1 MTDETATGA
10 GTGVS
15 LDVIGGRYVS
25 EFARLDP
32 SAAVRFGVATASG
45 AMTDYSPESYEAR
58 ADLARETLRAAASA
72 QAENNRD
79 GVAQRAIMARLT
91 SELALF
97 EAGEWLRDL
106 RAIGSPLGETREV
119 FDLLPRATDED
130 WSDIVSRLRRVP
142 SALAGYRRTLQ
153 LGIERDLVGSR
164 GEAVVVA
171 AQARAFSGTD
181 GVGRGYCSR
190 LASDCESSN
199 VALSSS
205 LEEAARAADAAFGE
219 LANFLVDEYAG
230 AVPERGGAGRDRYAL
245 WSSYL
250 NGVELDLDETYE
262 WGWADLRAVQG
273 EMAELA
279 AEMGPGQSLAEVVAD
294 LGNDPGRVVV
304 GVENLRRFLQ
314 ETMDAAIGALDGR
327 HFDIAPPVRRVEA
340 CIAPPG
346 GAAAMY
352 YTAPSDDFHR
362 PGRTWYPTLGRERFP
377 LWLEVTTAY
386 HEGAPGHHLQLAQS
400 CWLGERINPYLRSVG
415 RVSGQIEGWAVYAE
429 RLMDELGLIEDPAY
443 RLGMLACQAFRSAR
457 VVTDLGLHLGLR
469 VPSDYPDLAG
479 ERWDPAVALVV
490 LQRAVARSEA
500 FLRSEI
506 ERYLSWPAQ
515 AIGYKVGE
523 RVWRATRDQVRQRAG
538 AGFDLRAFH
547 SAALELGLVGLQQL
561 QDELVGGPERREER

>member
-1 MTDETATGA
+1 MTDETTT

-32 SAAVRFGVATASG
+32 NAAVKFGVATATG

-58 ADLARETLRAAASA
+58 ADLARETLRTAASA
-72 QAENNRD
+72 RAETKRD
-79 GVAQRAIMARLT
+79 RVARRAITARLQ

-97 EAGEWLRDL
+97 NSGEWLRDL

-142 SALAGYRRTLQ
+142 STLAGYRRTLR
-153 LGIERDLVGSR
+153 LGIERQVVGSR
-164 GEAVVVA
+164 GEAVVLG
-171 AQARAFSGTD
+171 AQAHAFGGTD
-181 GVGRGYCSR
+181 GGGRGYFSR
-190 LASDCESSN
+190 LASECDSSD
-199 VALSSS
+199 VALAAS
-205 LEEAARAADAAFGE
+205 LGETARVADAAFGE
-219 LANFLVDEYAG
+219 LGDFLVEEYSVE
-230 AVPERGGAGRDRYAL
+230 VPENIGAGRERYAL

-250 NGVELDLDETYE
+250 NGIELDLDETYE
-262 WGWADLRAVQG
+262 WGWADLRAVQAEMAEVAG
-273 EMAELA
+273 EMA
-279 AEMGPGQSLAEVVAD
+279 PGRPMAEVVAD
-294 LGNDPGRVVV
+294 LEYDPGRVAV

-314 ETMDAAIGALDGR
+314 ETMDAAIDVLDGR

-352 YTAPSDDFHR
+352 YTAPSEDFRR

-400 CWLGERINPYLRSVG
+400 CWLAERINPYLRSVG

-429 RLMDELGLIEDPAY
+429 RLMNELGLIQDPAY

-469 VPSDYPDLAG
+469 VPSDYPELAG
-479 ERWDPAVALVV
+479 ERWGPEVALVV

-523 RVWRATRDQVRQRAG
+523 RIWRATREQARQRAG
-538 AGFDLRAFH
+538 SGFDLRAFH

-561 QDELVGGPERREER
+561 QDELAGVPERSEER

>member
-1 MTDETATGA
+1 MTDKTTTGTDS
-10 GTGVS
+10 GLS
-15 LDVIGGRYVS
+15 LDVIGRRHVS

-32 SAAVRFGVATASG
+32 SAAVKFGVATASG
-45 AMTDYSPESYEAR
+45 AMTDYSPDSYAAR
-58 ADLARETLRAAASA
+58 AELARETLLAATSA
-72 QAENNRD
+72 PATTAGDR
-79 GVAQRAIMARLT
+79 VAQRAMMARLR

-97 EAGEWLRDL
+97 DAGEWLRDL
-106 RAIGSPLGETREV
+106 RAIGSPMGETREV

-130 WSDIVSRLRRVP
+130 WSDILSRLQRIP
-142 SALAGYRRTLQ
+142 SVLASYRQTLQ
-153 LGIERDLVGSR
+153 LGIERDVVGSR
-164 GEAVVVA
+164 GEAIVIA
-171 AQARAFSGTD
+171 AQAGAFGGTD
-181 GVGRGYCSR
+181 GVGRGYCTR
-190 LASDCESSN
+190 LASTCGSSN
-199 VALSSS
+199 VVLSSS
-205 LEEAARAADAAFGE
+205 LEEAALAADAAFGE
-219 LANFLVDEYAG
+219 LENLLADEYAG
-230 AVPERGGAGRDRYAL
+230 AAGERDGAGRERYAL

-250 NGVELDLDETYE
+250 NGIELDLDETYE
-262 WGWADLRAVQG
+262 WGWADLGAVQAEMG
-273 EMAELA
+273 EVA
-279 AEMGPGQSLAEVVAD
+279 AEMAPGKALAEVVAD
-294 LGNDPGRVVV
+294 LENDPGHVVV

-314 ETMDAAIGALDGR
+314 ETMDTAIDALDGR
-327 HFDIAPPVRRVEA
+327 HFDIAPPVHRVEA

-352 YTAPSDDFHR
+352 YTTPSEDFRR

-443 RLGMLACQAFRSAR
+443 RLGMLASQAFRSAR

-469 VPSDYPDLAG
+469 IPSGYPELAG
-479 ERWDPAVALVV
+479 ERWCPAVALVV
-490 LQRAVARSEA
+490 LRGAVARSEA

-506 ERYLSWPAQ
+506 QRYLSWPAQ

-523 RVWRATRDQVRQRAG
+523 RIWRATREQVRQRAG

-547 SAALELGLVGLQQL
+547 SAALKLGLIGLQQL
-561 QDELVGGPERREER
+561 QEELVGEPAQYDQR

>member
-1 MTDETATGA
+1 MTDETTAGT

-15 LDVIGGRYVS
+15 LDVIGGQYVS

-32 SAAVRFGVATASG
+32 SAAVRFGVATAMG
-45 AMTDYSPESYEAR
+45 AITDYSPESYEAR
-58 ADLARETLRAAASA
+58 ADLARETLRAATSA
-72 QAENNRD
+72 RAENERD
-79 GVAQRAIMARLT
+79 GVARRAIIARLQ

-97 EAGEWLRDL
+97 DAGEWLRDL

-119 FDLLPRATDED
+119 FDLLPRTTDED

-142 SALAGYRRTLQ
+142 SVLAGYRRTLR
-153 LGIERDLVGSR
+153 LGIERQVVGSR
-164 GEAVVVA
+164 GEAAVVA
-171 AQARAFSGTD
+171 AQARVFGGTD
-181 GVGRGYCSR
+181 GTGRGYFSR
-190 LASDCESSN
+190 LASACDSSD
-199 VALSSS
+199 VALAAS
-205 LEEAARAADAAFGE
+205 LEEAARAADAAFGD
-219 LANFLVDEYAG
+219 LADFLFDEYAG
-230 AVPERGGAGRDRYAL
+230 EVPAGGGAGRERYAL

-250 NGVELDLDETYE
+250 NGIELDLDETYE
-262 WGWADLRAVQG
+262 WGWADLRAVQA
-273 EMAELA
+273 EMATVA
-279 AEMGPGQSLAEVVAD
+279 AEMAPGRPLPEVVAD
-294 LGNDPGRVVV
+294 LENDPGRVVV

-314 ETMDAAIGALDGR
+314 ETMDAAIDVLDGR

-352 YTAPSDDFHR
+352 YTAPSEDFRR

-429 RLMDELGLIEDPAY
+429 RLMDELGLIKDPAY

-469 VPSDYPDLAG
+469 IPSDYPELAG
-479 ERWDPAVALVV
+479 ERLGPAVALVV
-490 LQRAVARSEA
+490 LQRTVARSEA

-523 RVWRATRDQVRQRAG
+523 RVWRATREQVRQRSG
-538 AGFDLRAFH
+538 TGFDLRAFH
-547 SAALELGLVGLQQL
+547 SAAFALGLVGLQQL
-561 QDELVGGPERREER
+561 QDELAGVPERREER